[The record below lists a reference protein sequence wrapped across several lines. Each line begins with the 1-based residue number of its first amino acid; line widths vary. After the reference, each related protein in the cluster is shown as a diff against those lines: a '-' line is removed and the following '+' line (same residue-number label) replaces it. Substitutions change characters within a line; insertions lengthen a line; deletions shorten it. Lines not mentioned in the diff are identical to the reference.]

1 MASHYYIS
9 RAARAL
15 FAINIALPAILLVMS
30 LFDGHSWWRVTISV
44 GFLVACVANS
54 YLLYLATSGPL
65 ITLTSTSLAV
75 RSCWARVAQSISLN
89 DVTGIAWTNRD
100 TVCLRLRSGEL
111 HPVDLRGLGRA
122 DRDKVRTELD
132 SWLRAASNIA

>member
-1 MASHYYIS
+1 MASHYHLS
-9 RAARAL
+9 RAARVL
-15 FAINIALPAILLVMS
+15 FAINVALPAILLVMS
-30 LFDGHSWWRVTISV
+30 LFDGHSWWRLTISAA
-44 GFLVACVANS
+44 FLAACVANS

-65 ITLTSTSLAV
+65 ITLTSTSLVV
-75 RSCWARVAQSISLN
+75 RSCWARVAQCISLH
-89 DVTGIAWTNRD
+89 DVTGIAWSNRD

-122 DRDKVRTELD
+122 DRDTVRTELD

>member
-111 HPVDLRGLGRA
+111 HPVDLRGLGGA